1 MQIGNLNRHL
11 RRFAVCSGTR
21 ILPALLLYAA
31 MAIAVSAQ
39 SFLVISRPDVDAHSP
54 LVEGIDGKLYG
65 ATEDGGFDYGTV
77 FKIGVFSAFTTLHEF
92 CEDGSNT
99 CPGGSVPI
107 TPLVLSPNGDF
118 YGATLDGGAN
128 AGGTVYRI
136 TPAGRLT
143 TLYNFC
149 LSVKVCTGGFH
160 TVGLVLGTDGSL
172 YGANESGGD
181 HGYGTVFKITSQGAF
196 SVLYRFCAFS
206 GCTDGANPSSLILGT
221 DDNLYGTTSS
231 GGANHYWGT
240 VFKLTPSGVLTTL
253 HSFCARTNCIDGQS
267 IDGQLPSGLTQAS
280 DGNFYGATPMI
291 SEIRGPTYPATF
303 FKTTPQGA
311 TATLNTFPCDNG
323 TCPQPTGP
331 LIQGTDGDLYSVSC
345 SGINPGPDQ
354 YGSLFKVTL
363 DGALSVLYILK
374 QQDGAACPQGLMQA
388 TNGKF
393 YGTAFTEHAGPP
405 GTIFRL
411 DMGLAPLIK
420 TVLTLGSV
428 GTAVTIIGP
437 DLANTTAVSFNRAP
451 ATFTA
456 CTCGS
461 YIKTTVPAGATSGP
475 VTVTL
480 PTGTLSSNVAFTV
493 VP

>member
-1 MQIGNLNRHL
+1 MY
-11 RRFAVCSGTR
+11 CGTR

-31 MAIAVSAQ
+31 MAIAASAQ
-39 SFLVISRPDVDAHSP
+39 SFLVISRPDIDAYSP
-54 LVEGIDGKLYG
+54 LVEGLDGKLYG
-65 ATEDGGFDYGTV
+65 ASENVGFDDGTV
-77 FKIGVFSAFTTLHEF
+77 FKIGVFGAFTTLHEF
-92 CEDGSNT
+92 CEDGGNT
-99 CPGGSVPI
+99 CPDGGFPI
-107 TPLVLSPNGDF
+107 TPLVLGSNGDF

-128 AGGTVYRI
+128 SGGTVYRI
-136 TPAGRLT
+136 TPAGTLT
-143 TLYNFC
+143 TIYNFC
-149 LSVKVCTGGFH
+149 LSVKVCAGGFH
-160 TVGLVLGTDGSL
+160 TVGLVLGPDGSL

-196 SVLYRFCAFS
+196 SVLYRFCALS

-267 IDGQLPSGLTQAS
+267 IDGQSPSGLTQAS
-280 DGNFYGATPMI
+280 DGNFYGATPI
-291 SEIRGPTYPATF
+291 VSKIGAATYPATF

-311 TATLNTFPCDNG
+311 TTTLNAFPCDNSG
-323 TCPQPTGP
+323 CPQPTGP

-374 QQDGAACPQGLMQA
+374 EQDGACPKGLMQA

-393 YGTAFTEHAGPP
+393 YGTTGTESAA

-411 DMGLAPLIK
+411 DMGLAPFIK
-420 TVLTLGSV
+420 TVLTLGPV
-428 GTAVTIIGP
+428 GTAVTIIGSG
-437 DLANTTAVSFNRAP
+437 LANTTAVSFNGAP

-461 YIKTTVPAGATSGP
+461 YIKATVPAGATSGA
-475 VTVTL
+475 VSVTL
-480 PTGTLSSNVAFTV
+480 PSGTLSSNVAFTV
-493 VP
+493 AP